1 MFVLIVVL
9 LVMFIVGLGV
19 TFIHKVHLL
28 FKILISLDEP
38 LDGRG
43 EGLHLPL
50 QDIGGDSGL

>member
-1 MFVLIVVL
+1 MLIVVL

-43 EGLHLPL
+43 KGLHLPL